1 MTPGPAAEHT
11 LGREEDWWQAVP
23 HQDVIG
29 ACGPR
34 AGGRTTCSI
43 NLGAAWLGSA
53 AAWKSH
59 QGESGDERASGLS
72 SLNAGKDWKEAI
84 R

>member
-11 LGREEDWWQAVP
+11 PGREEDWWQAVP

-59 QGESGDERASGLS
+59 LQGATWPTALPSE
-72 SLNAGKDWKEAI
+72 
-84 R
+84 

>member
-1 MTPGPAAEHT
+1 MISDPWENGRRRHLMTPGQQLNIT

-23 HQDVIG
+23 HQDVIV

-34 AGGRTTCSI
+34 AGGGTTCSI
-43 NLGAAWLGSA
+43 NLGAAWLGSV

-59 QGESGDERASGLS
+59 LQGATWPTALP
-72 SLNAGKDWKEAI
+72 W
-84 R
+84 